1 MNLSSRVINKL
12 ISKKITISVVESCTG
27 GLLSS
32 KIVSVSGASNI
43 YYLGLVTYS
52 NDSKSLILNISP
64 KIIIKYGAVS
74 SHLAKLMLHNLY
86 KKTKSHLCISTTGIA
101 GPTGST
107 NNKPVGLVFI
117 GIRYKNKY
125 FIIKKKYKGTRKQIQ
140 NKTVRDIFK
149 KIDVLI

>member
-1 MNLSSRVINKL
+1 MTSGLSVA
-12 ISKKITISVVESCTG
+12 T
-27 GLLSS
+27 
-32 KIVSVSGASNI
+32 
-43 YYLGLVTYS
+43 
-52 NDSKSLILNISP
+52 P
-64 KIIIKYGAVS
+64 
-74 SHLAKLMLHNLY
+74 